1 MIDAL
6 CAAYEACEH
15 SVRKLWTVM
24 GSVRSVGIS
33 TSLLTLHVPPSNPN
47 PTNTGGREETDDLGI
62 ICRYVPFCCSQ
73 NSSSFHAAI

>member
-24 GSVRSVGIS
+24 GSVRSVGTS
-33 TSLLTLHVPPSNPN
+33 NSLLTLHVPPSNPN
-47 PTNTGGREETDDLGI
+47 PTNTRGRKETDDLGI
-62 ICRYVPFCCSQ
+62 ICRYVPFCSSQ
-73 NSSSFHAAI
+73 KWQ